1 MNNPVPFTFHWD
13 DAPLD
18 ISPLFADE
26 VPAGKHGFLKSEKDK
41 FVFEDGEKARFWG
54 VLLNSSA
61 CFPSHKDAD
70 QVARRLAKFGINL
83 VRLHQFDAVWATP
96 NIFQFSK
103 GTLHN
108 STRQLDPES
117 LDRIDY
123 LIHALKKEGIYIYMD
138 LMVYRT
144 FKEDDGLENG
154 SELPQNGAKP
164 YTVFDRDLRKLQKE
178 YADQILTH
186 VNPYTGLKLID
197 DPAMA
202 MVLITNE
209 NDMFN
214 NVFPVVVEPYRTR
227 LLNLYR
233 EWAKVNEPELQI
245 PDDISFDFTKTPP
258 TESILRFYHDV
269 NKQYCEEMYDYLKN
283 LGVKCRIAGGSW
295 SRGLTLVS
303 TLRNMDLTSSNVY
316 CDLWGNAGSN
326 ENLVA
331 KRDQVFG
338 MVPAK
343 IAIKDKPLFIT
354 EWDMVWPNE
363 WRAQSS
369 LLVAS
374 MCAFQGWTGA
384 SLHTYRYRTTPAD
397 CMGGTVLGGIPYRQ
411 NFETFMDPAKFGLF
425 YASSI
430 MFRRGDIA
438 EAKEVQY
445 VKLGEENIYDI
456 KHGFANHNL
465 PNVIAMRN
473 CEKHK
478 VRFVFDDD
486 KEFANAISPDEEGA
500 AALDRDTVTSDTGEL
515 FRNWAAGYG
524 LIDTAKTKSVFGTF
538 KKGQKIALKDGVEIE
553 MGEGF
558 ATVTL
563 TSLSGED
570 LNDARLILVTAVG
583 RSDNTDAQYNE
594 DHTKRISMGHG
605 PVLIEPVNAVV
616 RMKSNVKQ
624 KMHLWSID
632 SDGAYTGELPSSITE
647 GIREFKIGEV
657 YPSIYYLLSI

>member
-1 MNNPVPFTFHWD
+1 MDNWTKYTFHWD

-26 VPAGKHGFLKSEKDK
+26 VPAGKHGFLQSEGDK
-41 FVFEDGEKARFWG
+41 FVFEDGTNARFWG

-70 QVARRLAKFGINL
+70 QVARRLAKFGINI

-108 STRQLDPES
+108 TTRKLDPES
-117 LDRIDY
+117 LDRMDY
-123 LIHALKKEGIYIYMD
+123 LIHALEKEGIYIYMD

-144 FKEDDGLENG
+144 FKDDDGLENG
-154 SELPQNGAKP
+154 SGLPINGAKP

-186 VNPYTGLKLID
+186 VNPYTGKKLVD
-197 DPAMA
+197 DPGMA

-214 NVFPVVVEPYRTR
+214 NHFPVIVEPYRTR
-227 LLNLYR
+227 LLNMYR
-233 EWAKVNEPELQI
+233 EWAKVNEPSLDI
-245 PDDISFDFTKTPP
+245 PEDFSFDFRKEPP
-258 TESILRFYHDV
+258 TESILRFYHDI
-269 NKQYCEEMYDYLKN
+269 NKQYCEEMYDYLKSI
-283 LGVKCRIAGGSW
+283 GVKCRIAGGSW

-303 TLRNMDLTSSNVY
+303 SVRNMDITSSNVY
-316 CDLWGNAGSN
+316 FDLWGNTGSN
-326 ENLVA
+326 KNLA
-331 KRDQVFG
+331 EQRDQVFG
-338 MVPAK
+338 MIPAK

-363 WRAQSS
+363 WREKSS
-369 LLVAS
+369 LMVAS
-374 MCAFQGWTGA
+374 MSAFQGWGGA
-384 SLHTYRYRTTPAD
+384 TLHTYRYRTTPAD

-430 MFRRGDIA
+430 MYRRGDVS

-445 VKLGEENIYDI
+445 VRLADENIYDP
-456 KHGFANHNL
+456 KHGFECHNT
-465 PNVIAMRN
+465 PNVRAMAN
-473 CEKHK
+473 CEMHK
-478 VRFVFDDD
+478 VRFTFEGD
-486 KEFANAISPDEEGA
+486 KDFENAISPDDEGA
-500 AALDRDTVTSDTGEL
+500 ALLNRDTVTSDTGEL
-515 FRNWAAGYG
+515 YRNWAAGYG
-524 LIDTAKTKSVFGTF
+524 LIDTKKTKSIFGNF
-538 KKGQKIALKDGVEIE
+538 KKGQKIQLRDGVEFE
-553 MGEGF
+553 MSEEF

-570 LNDARLILVTAVG
+570 LNDARLILITAVG
-583 RSDNTDAQYNE
+583 RADNTDAQYNE
-594 DHTKRISMGHG
+594 DHTQRISLGHG
-605 PVLIEPVNAVV
+605 PVLIEPIEAVINIRSSV
-616 RMKSNVKQ
+616 ENMRC
-624 KMHLWSID
+624 WSID
-632 SDGAYTGELPSSITE
+632 PDGAYTGMVPSSMENGVRQI
-647 GIREFKIGEV
+647 KIGEV